1 MSVFP
6 QFIINVL
13 IPASLFGIVAVG
25 FSLVTRVTRMYH
37 LAIGGFMLLSGY
49 LLYSSRLLG
58 LPWALGIFLAIAV
71 TGFSGWAVGR
81 VVFERFYGRRRVRLG
96 SSIVAALALLVFLEN
111 GLLMYYGPASKS
123 VVHPWNTHHTIGGG
137 AIITSV
143 EIAIIIISLVCM
155 GVLWAFLRH
164 ARLGKALRA
173 VSDNAE
179 VAAVVGIDVRRG
191 RSMVWM
197 IASLCAGIAGVLY
210 ALEYTLIPA
219 QASSI
224 AIRAFF
230 RATLGGVGS
239 VPGAMIGSLL
249 LEAAEQA
256 TALWISSAFKFL
268 AVALIVVVVLLWK
281 PAGLFG
287 KK

>member
-1 MSVFP
+1 MNVLP
-6 QFIINVL
+6 QFFVNVL
-13 IPASLFGIVAVG
+13 IPASLFGLVAVG
-25 FSLVTRVTRMYH
+25 FSVVSSVTRMYH
-37 LAIGGFMLLSGY
+37 LAIGGLMLLSGY

-58 LPWALGIFLAIAV
+58 LPWAVGISVAIAV
-71 TGFSGWAVGR
+71 TGFLGWAMGR
-81 VVFERFYGRRRVRLG
+81 VVFERFHGRRRVRVG
-96 SSIVAALALLVFLEN
+96 SSIVAALALLVLVEN
-111 GLLMYYGPASKS
+111 GLLMYYGPASKP
-123 VVHPWNTHHTIGGG
+123 VIHPWNVHHTVGGS

-143 EIAIIIISLVCM
+143 EIAIIIISLACM
-155 GVLWAFLRH
+155 GVLWVFLHH
-164 ARLGKALRA
+164 ARLGRALRA

-191 RSMVWM
+191 RSIAWA
-197 IASLCAGIAGVLY
+197 IASLCAGVAGILY

-239 VPGAMIGSLL
+239 VPGAMMGSFI
-249 LEAAEQA
+249 LEGVEQA

-268 AVALIVVVVLLWK
+268 AVALIVVVVLLWR
-281 PAGLFG
+281 PTGLFG
-287 KK
+287 RR